1 VNAEEIEDQIER
13 LSTRILALETL
24 LGFVVRQGTFGQG
37 ERQQRVLDV
46 RGWQRTLERTPL
58 PGVSD
63 EYRTEYLAACSAL
76 VTLITLRL
84 SD

>member
-1 VNAEEIEDQIER
+1 MDAQELETQIER
-13 LSTRILALETL
+13 LSVRILALETV

-46 RGWQRTLERTPL
+46 QNWQRTLEKTPL

-76 VTLITLRL
+76 VILIMLRL
-84 SD
+84 TD